1 MADDQGDEV
10 PTLPSIL
17 VTSCDSS
24 FKEEELIRRE
34 YNGEMYPGVVS
45 LAAMLT
51 LAVNKK
57 HPS

>member
-10 PTLPSIL
+10 FTLPSIL

-34 YNGEMYPGVVS
+34 YKGDIYPRVVS

-57 HPS
+57 HPA

>member
-10 PTLPSIL
+10 FTLPSIL

-34 YNGEMYPGVVS
+34 YKGDIYPTVVS

-57 HPS
+57 HPA